1 MLKVRIRLLLVE
13 VVNKNTD
20 DQMMRSVLKNK
31 SAEIIG
37 IYIIQD
43 EKDIW
48 DGLLM
53 REDMF

>member
-1 MLKVRIRLLLVE
+1 MLVE